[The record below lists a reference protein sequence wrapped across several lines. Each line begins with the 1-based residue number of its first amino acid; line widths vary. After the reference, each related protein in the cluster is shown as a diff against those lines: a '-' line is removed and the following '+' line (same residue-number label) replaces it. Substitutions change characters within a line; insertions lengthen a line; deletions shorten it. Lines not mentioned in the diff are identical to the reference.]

1 MTVGSR
7 LLVVGRSPIYYCG
20 TEYWFRYTLS
30 PPCQQSSVT
39 VHCPC
44 DCVPVT
50 PGTWSQGRWEKVA
63 EAPLLA
69 RPRACGTRRPGMEQ
83 KKTKADKSQV
93 LGRIHSLVSIV
104 FAPFPL
110 FCGVSSERY
119 RRRSSSRE
127 QRLFLASMTSRDP
140 TRWAPGMQRRRWR
153 RWGTLFRMPSCST
166 CSAPTTARKGSR
178 AAVLPSLFGTCLRR
192 QHLTLAWAQVG
203 VVREISPDVRHR
215 PDRRRR

>member
-1 MTVGSR
+1 MPRPLSWPVHGPAARAGLGWSRRKRRRTRARCSGASSR
-7 LLVVGRSPIYYCG
+7 L
-20 TEYWFRYTLS
+20 FQLS
-30 PPCQQSSVT
+30 LLLFLSSV
-39 VHCPC
+39 
-44 DCVPVT
+44 
-50 PGTWSQGRWEKVA
+50 
-63 EAPLLA
+63 
-69 RPRACGTRRPGMEQ
+69 
-83 KKTKADKSQV
+83 
-93 LGRIHSLVSIV
+93 V
-104 FAPFPL
+104 FLP
-110 FCGVSSERY
+110 ERY

>member
-1 MTVGSR
+1 MQE
-7 LLVVGRSPIYYCG
+7 P
-20 TEYWFRYTLS
+20 
-30 PPCQQSSVT
+30 
-39 VHCPC
+39 
-44 DCVPVT
+44 D
-50 PGTWSQGRWEKVA
+50 RWEKVA
-63 EAPLLA
+63 VVLLA
-69 RPRACGTRRPGMEQ
+69 CHGPAARAGLGWSRRKRRRTRARCSGASTRMFQ
-83 KKTKADKSQV
+83 
-93 LGRIHSLVSIV
+93 LSLLLFLSSVV
-104 FAPFPL
+104 FLPE
-110 FCGVSSERY
+110 GY

-127 QRLFLASMTSRDP
+127 QRLFLPSMTSRDP

-178 AAVLPSLFGTCLRR
+178 AAVLPSLFGTCLRS